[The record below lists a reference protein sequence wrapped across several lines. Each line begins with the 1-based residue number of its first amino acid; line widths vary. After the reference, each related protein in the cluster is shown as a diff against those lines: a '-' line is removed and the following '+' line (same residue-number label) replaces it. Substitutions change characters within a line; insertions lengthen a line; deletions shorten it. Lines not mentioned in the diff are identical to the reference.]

1 LNRQGLGFHDPSN
14 GIFRSYFFE
23 VIHPRLKYTLRQ
35 VNMSKA
41 RAATDVVVKLIV
53 GAGQA
58 SPSPPVGP
66 ALGSKGVKS
75 MDFCKV
81 RTTMQCSHLQSGQPS
96 SASKAIGQS

>member
-1 LNRQGLGFHDPSN
+1 
-14 GIFRSYFFE
+14 
-23 VIHPRLKYTLRQ
+23 
-35 VNMSKA
+35 MSKA
-41 RAATDVVVKLIV
+41 RGGAAADQLVKLVV

-81 RTTMQCSHLQSGQPS
+81 SLRRDVSVLAAQMARWMDLY
-96 SASKAIGQS
+96 

>member
-1 LNRQGLGFHDPSN
+1 
-14 GIFRSYFFE
+14 
-23 VIHPRLKYTLRQ
+23 
-35 VNMSKA
+35 MSKA
-41 RAATDVVVKLIV
+41 RAVTDQVVKLIV

-81 RTTMQCSHLQSGQPS
+81 GNRSVKLQTQLPSMHMHLKELPYVCFTNYFTGVQC
-96 SASKAIGQS
+96 